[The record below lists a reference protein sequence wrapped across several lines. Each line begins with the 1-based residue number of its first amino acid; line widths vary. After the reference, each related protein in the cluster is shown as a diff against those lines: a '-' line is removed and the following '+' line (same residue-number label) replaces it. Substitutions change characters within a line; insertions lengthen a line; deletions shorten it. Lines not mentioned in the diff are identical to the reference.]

1 MSEDFKDIKNTQ
13 IEHGLDIVGMKTDVK
28 YIKEAID
35 DIKDCNKET
44 ATFIKDA
51 PTLFAPRSYVD
62 KVFGTALAA
71 LLGFF
76 VWTAK
81 SFVTYLLG
89 K

>member
-1 MSEDFKDIKNTQ
+1 MSDDFKDVKNTQ
-13 IEHGLDIVGMKTDVK
+13 IEHGLDIVRVKSDVS
-28 YIKEAID
+28 YIKSAID

-44 ATFIKDA
+44 ADFIKDA
-51 PTLFAPRSYVD
+51 PKFFASRSYVD